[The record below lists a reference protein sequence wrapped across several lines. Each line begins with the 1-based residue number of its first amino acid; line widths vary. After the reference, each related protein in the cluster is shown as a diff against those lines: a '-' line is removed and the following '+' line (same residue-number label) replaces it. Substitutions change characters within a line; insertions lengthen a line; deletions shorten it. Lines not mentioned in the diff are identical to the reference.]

1 MVKESAGMSD
11 AKSNYVIVSGKETIK
26 LARSE
31 CLSPHLSSS
40 SYKPPALGTEAERLR
55 CLSIRAT

>member
-1 MVKESAGMSD
+1 MSD